1 MSWEEILKQFNLS
14 ELSKLI
20 TQLQTIQ
27 EAIKKMNLEEVSEM
41 YGKEANNGLRDAV
54 HGLIMI
60 EHEPTLQKREIT
72 VGQATYSDGNT
83 FIEGLTIG
91 QALKGLR
98 KKATEVEHSAEL
110 SKPYDDAISMLLKVI
125 KVLEG

>member
-1 MSWEEILKQFNLS
+1 MSWENILKQFNLS
-14 ELSKLI
+14 DLSKLI

-27 EAIKKMNLEEVSEM
+27 EEIKKMNLEEVSEM
-41 YGKEANNGLRDAV
+41 YGKRANDGLRDAID
-54 HGLIMI
+54 GLIMI
-60 EHEPTLQKREIT
+60 EYDPIVGKLEKREI
-72 VGQATYSDGNT
+72 GFYSDGNT
-83 FIEGLTIG
+83 FIEGITIG
-91 QALKGLR
+91 NALELLR

>member
-1 MSWEEILKQFNLS
+1 MSWESILKQFNLT

-27 EAIKKMNLEEVSEM
+27 EGIQKMNLEEVSEM
-41 YGKEANNGLRDAV
+41 YGKSANKRLQNAIVD
-54 HGLIMI
+54 LIMI
-60 EHEPTLQKREIT
+60 EKEPTLQKREIR

>member
-1 MSWEEILKQFNLS
+1 MSWENILKQFNLS
-14 ELSKLI
+14 ELSELI

-41 YGKEANNGLRDAV
+41 YGKKANDGLRNAID
-54 HGLIMI
+54 GLIMI
-60 EHEPTLQKREIT
+60 EYDPIKGKLEKREI
-72 VGQATYSDGNT
+72 GFYSDGNT

-91 QALKGLR
+91 DALELLR

>member
-1 MSWEEILKQFNLS
+1 MNWEDILKQFNLT

-20 TQLQTIQ
+20 TQLHTIQ
-27 EAIKKMNLEEVSEM
+27 EEIQKMNLEEVSEM
-41 YGKEANNGLRDAV
+41 YGKSANEKLQAAIVN
-54 HGLIMI
+54 LIMI
-60 EHEPTLQKREIT
+60 EHEPTLQKREIR

-91 QALKGLR
+91 QALELLR
-98 KKATEVEHSAEL
+98 KKATDVEHSAEL

>member
-1 MSWEEILKQFNLS
+1 MSWENILKQFNLT

-27 EAIKKMNLEEVSEM
+27 EGIQKMNLEEVSEM
-41 YGKEANNGLRDAV
+41 YGESANKRLHNAIVD
-54 HGLIMI
+54 LIMI
-60 EHEPTLQKREIT
+60 EKEPTLQKREIR

>member
-1 MSWEEILKQFNLS
+1 MKWENILKQFNLA

-27 EAIKKMNLEEVSEM
+27 AAIEKMNLEEVSEK
-41 YGKEANNGLRDAV
+41 YGKQANNGLLEAV
-54 HGLIMI
+54 TALIMM

-91 QALKGLR
+91 QALEGLR

>member
-1 MSWEEILKQFNLS
+1 MSWENILKQFNLT

-27 EAIKKMNLEEVSEM
+27 EGIQKMNLEEVSEM
-41 YGKEANNGLRDAV
+41 YGESANKRLHNAIVD
-54 HGLIMI
+54 LIMI
-60 EHEPTLQKREIT
+60 EKEPTLQKREIR
-72 VGQATYSDGNT
+72 VGQATYSAGNT